1 MYTKRQNIRHGL
13 LFSLPFLIVYG
24 WFLIF
29 PIAYGFIIS
38 FHKWDILSQRVFVG
52 FRNYLELFQDE
63 KFYTSLWHTIEFVLL
78 TTPTIIVVGFF
89 MALIVT
95 SRFPLRKTAEN
106 CFFLPYIFSI
116 TVVASLWAWLFQ
128 KSYGLFNQV
137 WSALGGQSIG
147 WLTDERFAMKS
158 IALTTLW
165 WTAGFNMVLF
175 SAGIKQIPDALHESA
190 YIDGANKVQ
199 VLFRITIPL
208 LRPTIILVFILQ
220 VIASFKVFGQVYV
233 MTGGGPY
240 GATRVLI
247 QYIYEAGFRYY
258 TMGYAS
264 AMAYVLFII
273 ILLVS
278 LFQFRVLSGKG
289 K

>member
-1 MYTKRQNIRHGL
+1 MYTTRQNLRYGL

-24 WFLIF
+24 WFLVF
-29 PIAYGFIIS
+29 PIVYGFIIS
-38 FHKWDILSQRVFVG
+38 FHRWDILSQRVFVG

-63 KFYTSLWHTIEFVLL
+63 KFFTSLWHTIEFVLL
-78 TTPTIIVVGFF
+78 TTPTIIVVGFL

-106 CFFLPYIFSI
+106 FFFLPYIFSI
-116 TVVASLWAWLFQ
+116 TVIASLWAWLFQ
-128 KSYGLFNQV
+128 KNYGLINQL
-137 WSALGGQSIG
+137 WSLLGGEPIG

-158 IALTTLW
+158 IALATLW
-165 WTAGFNMVLF
+165 WTAGFNMILF
-175 SAGIKQIPDALHESA
+175 SAGIKQIPDTLHESA

-199 VLFRITIPL
+199 VLFRITIPV
-208 LRPTIILVFILQ
+208 LRPTIVLVFVLQ

-240 GATRVLI
+240 GSTRVLI
-247 QYIYEAGFRYY
+247 QYIYESGFSYY
-258 TMGYAS
+258 AMGYAS

-278 LFQFRVLSGKG
+278 FIQFRVLSERGK
-289 K
+289 

>member
-1 MYTKRQNIRHGL
+1 MYTTRQNLRHGL

-24 WFLIF
+24 WFLVF
-29 PIAYGFIIS
+29 PIVYGFIIS
-38 FHKWDILSQRVFVG
+38 FHEWDILSRRVFVG
-52 FRNYLELFQDE
+52 FRNYLDLFQDE
-63 KFYTSLWHTIEFVLL
+63 KFYSSLWHTTEFVLL
-78 TTPTIIVVGFF
+78 TTPTIIVAGFL

-106 CFFLPYIFSI
+106 VFFIPYIFSI

-128 KSYGLFNQV
+128 KNYGLFNQV
-137 WSALGGQSIG
+137 WSVLGGQPIG

-175 SAGIKQIPDALHESA
+175 TAGIKQIPDALHESA

-240 GATRVLI
+240 GSTRVLI
-247 QYIYEAGFRYY
+247 QYIYEAGFSYY

-264 AMAYVLFII
+264 AMAYILFFV
-273 ILLVS
+273 ILLIS
-278 LFQFRVLSGKG
+278 LLQFRLLSGRSS
-289 K
+289 